1 MGARFLAQ
9 IRYRPDIDGLRAV
22 AVLAVVMF
30 HAKLGISGGFIGVDV
45 FFVISGFLITSI
57 IMQEISE
64 GRFSFWNFYK
74 RRALRILPA
83 LFSMIIGC
91 FIVGWFILPPFDYG
105 RLARSAMAAAA
116 FYPNFFFL
124 NNSGYFAAEAIT
136 QPLLHTWS
144 LGVEEQFYFIAP
156 LLLIAGFRF
165 PKFRT
170 PVFVAIFLASL
181 GWSIWE
187 LGRNSSAAFYL
198 LPSRAFELMTGMA
211 LGLKLFRA
219 PVKARSAE
227 LMSAA
232 GLIMIL
238 AAGLLYTEATE
249 FPGIAA
255 LLPCVG
261 TALLIHANADR
272 LSASGRLLASTPLVF
287 LGKISYSL
295 YLWHWPVLV
304 FGFYRFGADLDW
316 PTRVALVSLAV
327 LVATMSYYIIEQP
340 VRLRGHHW
348 PAPTV
353 VAVSVASILLWLPAT
368 RYVRSEG
375 GFPWRLTAEAAQFAE
390 RNPTRL
396 DITGVCHDQAA
407 TVETG
412 ANCAMGKKDGSK
424 SFILSGDSH
433 ASAIASTVSDVAK
446 EEGLTGQALLHNG
459 CPPLFGLD
467 TTAASAFEKC
477 AELSR
482 GLPRTLQD
490 NPIESVILHARWA
503 PYLTGEMNEG
513 EIKRR
518 PRLFVEGDIEA
529 SRRKFVEM
537 LTDTVRTLARDHHV
551 TLIGPVPES
560 RGNVPA
566 AMIKSLMNGSKATV
580 TISRKAFDQR
590 QSGVLELLRNLD
602 EIEGVD
608 VAYPHEL
615 LCDADQC
622 KTSIDGMSLYI
633 DDDHLSPTGAKLL
646 IPFITRA
653 LGR

>member
-1 MGARFLAQ
+1 MAQ
-9 IRYRPDIDGLRAV
+9 IRYRPDIDGLRAI
-22 AVLAVVMF
+22 AVLTVVLF
-30 HAKLGISGGFIGVDV
+30 HANLGMSGGFVGVDV

-57 IMQEISE
+57 IVREISD

-83 LFSMIIGC
+83 LFAMIIGC
-91 FIVGWFILPPFDYG
+91 FIVGWFVLPPFDYG
-105 RLARSAMAAAA
+105 RLARSAMAAVA

-144 LGVEEQFYFIAP
+144 LGVEEQFYFVAP
-156 LLLIAGFRF
+156 LLLIIGFRF
-165 PKFRT
+165 PKYRT
-170 PVFVAIFLASL
+170 AVFVAIFLASL

-187 LGRNSSAAFYL
+187 LGRNASAAFYL

-211 LGLKLFRA
+211 LGLNLFR
-219 PVKARSAE
+219 PPGKARSAE
-227 LMSAA
+227 LMSAS

-238 AAGLLYTEATE
+238 AAALFYTEATP

-272 LSASGRLLASTPLVF
+272 LSASGRLLASAPLVF

-304 FGFYRFGADLDW
+304 FGFYKFGADLEW

-327 LVATMSYYIIEQP
+327 LLATISYYIIEQP
-340 VRLRGHHW
+340 ARLRGHHW
-348 PAPTV
+348 SAPAV
-353 VAVSVASILLWLPAT
+353 VAVAVASILLWWPAT
-368 RYVRSEG
+368 RYVRAEG

-396 DITGVCHDQAA
+396 DITGLCHDQVA
-407 TVETG
+407 TAESGV
-412 ANCAMGKKDGSK
+412 NCAVGKEGGNKI
-424 SFILSGDSH
+424 FILAGDSH
-433 ASAIASTVSDVAK
+433 ASAIALTVSDVAK
-446 EEGLTGQALLHNG
+446 ANGLTGQALLHNG
-459 CPPLFGLD
+459 CPPLFGFD
-467 TTAASAFEKC
+467 ISTTSAFEKC
-477 AELSR
+477 VELSK
-482 GLPRTLQD
+482 GLSGALQGS
-490 NPIESVILHARWA
+490 PIKNVILHARWA
-503 PYLTGEMNEG
+503 QYITGERNEG
-513 EIKRR
+513 EPKRR
-518 PRLFVEGDIEA
+518 PRLFVEDDIEA

-537 LTDTVRTLARDHHV
+537 LTETVTILAKDHHV

-566 AMIKSLMNGSKATV
+566 AMIKSLMNGSQATV

-590 QSGVLELLRNLD
+590 QAGVLELLRNLD
-602 EIEGVD
+602 EIDGVD

-615 LCDADQC
+615 LCDADEC
-622 KTSIDGMSLYI
+622 RTSIDGMSLYI
-633 DDDHLSPTGAKLL
+633 DDDHLSPTGAKIL

-653 LGR
+653 LER